1 MNQLFIDD
9 DDADNVDG
17 DADNADGDDDN
28 GYVGADGD
36 NVDADADYVDG
47 DDGDV
52 DWRVDW
58 RVRWFSVIPMCW
70 WHECD
75 KSSLAQL
82 DKIATSDEVGR

>member
-9 DDADNVDG
+9 DDAYNVDG
-17 DADNADGDDDN
+17 DADNADGD
-28 GYVGADGD
+28 A
-36 NVDADADYVDG
+36 
-47 DDGDV
+47 DGDV

-58 RVRWFSVIPMCW
+58 KAWWFSVVPMCW

>member
-9 DDADNVDG
+9 DDADND
-17 DADNADGDDDN
+17 DGDDDN
-28 GYVGADGD
+28 VMSM
-36 NVDADADYVDG
+36 VMMVI
-47 DDGDV
+47 

-58 RVRWFSVIPMCW
+58 RAWWFSVIRMCW
-70 WHECD
+70 WRQCD

>member
-17 DADNADGDDDN
+17 DADNADGD
-28 GYVGADGD
+28 A
-36 NVDADADYVDG
+36 
-47 DDGDV
+47 DGDV

-58 RVRWFSVIPMCW
+58 RAWWFSVIRMCW
-70 WHECD
+70 WRQCD